1 MATLT
6 KDTVRVYELGNINE
20 FPLAGGANIYQG
32 AAVGANTTGYAR
44 SLQTSDTFL
53 GFAEDHVNNT
63 NGLDGAKNIRVRKR
77 GSALL
82 EISGVALAD
91 LNKSV
96 YATNDNTFTLASTGN
111 AAYIGQISR
120 IDSNGIALVEFS
132 ASALPTVTR

>member
-32 AAVGANTTGYAR
+32 AAVGANTAGYAR

-77 GSALL
+77 GSVLL
-82 EISGVALAD
+82 EVAGITLVD

-96 YATNDNTFTLASTGN
+96 YAINDNTFTLASTGN
-111 AAYIGQISR
+111 AVYIGQISK
-120 IDSNGIALVEFS
+120 IDSSGVALVEFS
-132 ASALPTVTR
+132 SSAVPPVAR